1 MNTKILFTDLDATLL
16 DDSKNISKHT
26 HDKLEEMLA
35 KGHKLVLASGR
46 PINSILR
53 VLDKLDLHGEGIY
66 ATAYNGAML
75 YDCAKDEPIIEHQVS
90 IDIAQA
96 LFDKA
101 KDYGLHIQTYTD
113 DKIVSC
119 SKDAEIAFYT
129 EHVVMDYTVG
139 TNLHKELQ
147 HGPYKLLTISL
158 DDRAKLEAFRE
169 DIMNSELGNALDTT
183 FSNAY
188 YLEFYCKE
196 SGKGNALKA
205 LCKHLN
211 IPLKNSVAAGDEE
224 NDLCMITAA
233 GTGVAMCNGNPIL
246 KAQADYVTENDNNH
260 DGMAEIIDKFILA

>member
-16 DDSKNISKHT
+16 DDRKNISQHT
-26 HDKLEEMLA
+26 HDKLEEMLQ

-53 VLDKLDLHGEGIY
+53 VLDKLNLHGEGIY

-75 YDCAKDEPIIEHQVS
+75 YDCAKKEAIIEHQVP
-90 IDIAQA
+90 IAVAQKI
-96 LFDKA
+96 FEKA
-101 KDYGLHIQTYTD
+101 QSYGLHIQTYTD
-113 DKIVSC
+113 EHIVSC
-119 SKDAEIAFYT
+119 ADDAEIAFYT
-129 EHVVMDYTVG
+129 KHVAMKYSVG
-139 TNLHKELQ
+139 TDLYKELQ

-169 DIMNSELGNALDTT
+169 DVMNSELGNTLDST

-205 LCKHLN
+205 LCKYLE
-211 IPLKNSVAAGDEE
+211 IPLENSVAAGDEE
-224 NDLCMITAA
+224 NDLCMVTAA
-233 GTGVAMCNGNPIL
+233 GTGVAMCNGNPLL
-246 KAQADYVTENDNNH
+246 KNQADYVTKNDNNH

>member
-16 DDSKNISKHT
+16 DDSKTISQHT

-46 PINSILR
+46 PINSILK
-53 VLDKLDLHGEGIY
+53 VLDQLDLRGEGIY

-75 YDCAKDEPIIEHQVS
+75 YDCTKNKPIIEHQVP
-90 IDIAQA
+90 IDMAQE
-96 LFDKA
+96 LFNKA
-101 KDYGLHIQTYTD
+101 KEKALHIQTYTD
-113 DKIVSC
+113 EKIISC
-119 SKDAEIAFYT
+119 ADDAEIAFYT
-129 EHVVMDYTVG
+129 KHVVMEYAVE
-139 TNLHKELQ
+139 TNLNKELL
-147 HGPYKLLTISL
+147 HGPYKLLTISI
-158 DDRAKLEAFRE
+158 DDRAKLETFRE
-169 DIMNSELGNALDTT
+169 DVMNSALGKHLDST

-205 LCKHLN
+205 LCKHLA
-211 IPLKNSVAAGDEE
+211 IPLENSVAAGDEE

-246 KAQADYVTENDNNH
+246 KTQADYVTKCDNNH
-260 DGMAEIIDKFILA
+260 DGIAEIIDKFILS